1 VLQPS
6 KYLHPRKN
14 RPKSGKAIY
23 ELQLND
29 LNNTSFRHVLSNL
42 RNECVGLERHE
53 CIESFEQCY
62 YCGKNER
69 EL

>member
-1 VLQPS
+1 M
-6 KYLHPRKN
+6 
-14 RPKSGKAIY
+14 Y

-42 RNECVGLERHE
+42 RNKRVGLERHE

-62 YCGKNER
+62 YCGKDER